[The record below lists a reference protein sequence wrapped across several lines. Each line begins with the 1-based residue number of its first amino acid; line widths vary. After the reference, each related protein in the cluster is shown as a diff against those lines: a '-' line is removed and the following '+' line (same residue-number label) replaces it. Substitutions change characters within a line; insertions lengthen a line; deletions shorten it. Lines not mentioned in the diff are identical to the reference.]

1 MKISIHQPQYIP
13 WMPYFAK
20 IKEADLFVL
29 LDHVEFQKN
38 GLQNRNQIKSSS
50 GASWL
55 TVPVVQSLG
64 QKINEVETVGH
75 MNWQAKH
82 WNTIRMNYSKSKYFK
97 IYADEIEEVYQLKW
111 NNLCELNCHLLEKL
125 CKWLEIDT
133 PMCLSSDYNLSS
145 SGSEAILHASNKG
158 FDIFL
163 DLKLHDI
170 PNTVKKSIEG
180 LKTLPISMLTIHT
193 SGGFQMMKAAMEAVN
208 GTDIKVFGV
217 TALTSL
223 TNEDTNIIYQR
234 DAASQVNA
242 MLEIATQAGIDG
254 VVCSPHELNLV
265 KQKESLLSITPG
277 IRLSDLNDDQSRV
290 MTPQK
295 AIELGAN
302 YLVIG
307 RPITEAEDPQN
318 ALKNIFNS
326 IN

>member
-1 MKISIHQPQYIP
+1 MSKNIIVAVDEYHLDAFKNIVDSLDPDLC
-13 WMPYFAK
+13 M
-20 IKEADLFVL
+20 IKVGSVSFNA
-29 LDHVEFQKN
+29 
-38 GLQNRNQIKSSS
+38 
-50 GASWL
+50 
-55 TVPVVQSLG
+55 LG
-64 QKINEVETVGH
+64 HET
-75 MNWQAKH
+75 
-82 WNTIRMNYSKSKYFK
+82 I
-97 IYADEIEEVYQLKW
+97 IYA
-111 NNLCELNCHLLEKL
+111 
-125 CKWLEIDT
+125 
-133 PMCLSSDYNLSS
+133 SS
-145 SGSEAILHASNKG
+145 KG

-170 PNTVKKSIEG
+170 PNTVSKSIEG
-180 LKTLPISMLTIHT
+180 LKSLPINMLTIHT

-223 TNEDTNIIYQR
+223 TDDDTNIIYQR

-242 MLEIATQAGIDG
+242 MLEIAIQAGIDG

-277 IRLSDLNDDQSRV
+277 IRLSDLDDDQSRV

-307 RPITEAEDPQN
+307 RPITEAADPQN